1 MMNIPGHTLL
11 EPLRATGANLLF
23 HAVCGADERRV
34 ILKTPLQPLPGPREW
49 ERYRHEHGILQRLRD
64 VGGVPRVHTCELV
77 QDRPLLLLEEV
88 EGEPLS
94 KRVGQRLEITRFLSL
109 AISLAS
115 TLGEIHRRGVIHKDL
130 KPSNLILTPEGEG
143 RIIDFGSATL
153 QRVEHVDSGLHH
165 AIEGTLAYM
174 SPEQTGRMNRAVDY
188 RTDFYSLGV
197 TFYELLTGVLPFQAQ
212 DALGWFHAHLALRAR
227 PPHELVESVPPS
239 LSAIVM
245 KLLAK
250 VAEERYQ
257 GADGLKADLEL
268 CRERLLRGER
278 DVFPL
283 GEHDFPHHF
292 QMPQRLYGRE
302 AAVATL
308 FERFARTARGG
319 RPELMLVSGYSGIGK
334 SAVVHE
340 LHRPVVERRGF
351 FLRGK
356 FDQFQRDIPYAMLAQ
371 TIRGLVQQLLA
382 GTDAELAKW
391 RERLLAAWEGQGQ
404 VLVDLVPQLE
414 LVVGRQPAV
423 PELPPAEAQHRF
435 HRVFQRFLGA
445 FSSAGHPLVLF
456 LDDLQWADLA
466 SLRLIQHLLTGPEV
480 TGPEVTGPEVPPVL
494 WVGAYRDNE
503 VSPSHPLMLM
513 LDEVRK
519 TGAPV
524 TELRLEPLSR
534 GQLQQLVADALPGAG
549 EDIVAPLSAVVL
561 EKTGGNPFFLIQFM
575 LTLHQDGLVTRTA
588 EGQWRWDAGGVRA
601 RGYSDNVVDFMVG
614 RLRLLPEQTQHLLR
628 LAACVGNVFP
638 LQMLALVSGLTPDE
652 VEYGLEPAL
661 QEGLVARGGMEEFRF
676 LHDRIQQAAQELI
689 PVQERNAVHLRIG
702 RLLLERLTPEALR
715 EKLFDVVGHLN
726 AGLELLTTPEER
738 LRVAR
743 LNAEAGWK
751 AKRSTAHRSAI
762 AYFTTAFE
770 LIPGDPWTTDPAFA
784 FKLRMDQATS
794 EFMSGNTAAALALAG
809 VLLSRARTATD
820 IAAVH
825 RLRSDLHLAA
835 GEIHASISCLLEG
848 LERLGMPMALHPSWE
863 EVVAANDEVWAL
875 MGERSIASLVELPL
889 VEDPDLKA
897 VLGILGALFTPA
909 LFTDE
914 HLLTLT
920 LSRLVAL
927 SLRHGNSEAAVHGYS
942 WYGLVLGP
950 AFKKYREGY
959 AFGELACALVERHD
973 LAAARGMALYSME
986 LINYWTRPISRSLEL
1001 IRGAFHHALQG
1012 GDFQVAC
1019 YCCNHIVTDCL
1030 ALGYSLD
1037 DVYAE
1042 SVARFDF
1049 AHRAGYQDV
1058 REVIRFTRAYIQQLR
1073 GHTRSFSTLS
1083 GEEFD
1088 EEAFEAGLT
1097 PERMS
1102 TLRCWYWTLKMQSR
1116 FMCGAYEEA
1125 REAGDKAA
1133 GLAWSSLGHI
1143 QLLDFH
1149 LYRGLTLAACVPGA
1163 APEERGRW
1171 LEEIQR
1177 HQQQLAEWASHCPE
1191 NFLAPERMV
1200 FAELARVTGRSEEA
1214 ARAYEDAVHSAR
1226 EHGFTQN
1233 VALASELAAEFWR
1246 GRRFATIADA
1256 YARSA
1261 REAYLRWGAL
1271 GKVKHLEGRWPDLV
1285 SAVGSSQVEHSTGST
1300 QIDALTVVKA
1310 QQAISGEIVQER
1322 LVTTLMRVAI
1332 ENAGARRGALLL
1344 ERGDEL
1350 RVMALCGVSPGESL
1364 VQPEEGTSQELPW
1377 TLISYVK
1384 RTREHVLIGD
1394 ATRAHAF
1401 PADEYLTRGKARSV
1415 LCLPLLRQE
1424 HLYGVLYLENEL
1436 VTEAFTPER
1445 LALLGHLASQAVIS
1459 MENARLYAE
1468 VQHAEAALRHANDEL
1483 EARVEE
1489 RTRELREAQARLV
1502 DTARVVGMSEVAS
1515 NVLHNVGNVLTSA
1528 VVNLEVLRQTVA
1540 GSRLTRLK
1548 QVSGLI
1554 EENRGQLGDFFT
1566 RDARGLRMPDYFAAL
1581 TEELLTEQAKVRDG
1595 LTEMGWH
1602 VEHIRSIVQVQ
1613 QNYAKTVLIID
1624 ECELSDLVDD
1634 ALRIQMPALERH
1646 GVSVTREV
1654 KDSRR
1659 VRVDKHKVLQILI
1672 NLISNAKYA
1681 LDGVPAG
1688 ERRMLVRLHLEGGM
1702 ARIQV
1707 VDSGV
1712 GIPHGIRE
1720 RLFSHGF
1727 TTRRDG
1733 HGFGLHSSALAAQLL
1748 GGHLLLESEGPGKGA
1763 TATLELPLQP

>member
-11 EPLRATGANLLF
+11 EPLRATSANHLF
-23 HAVCGADERRV
+23 HAVCGADNRPV
-34 ILKTPLQPLPGPREW
+34 IIKTPLQPSPGPREW
-49 ERYRHEHGILQRLRD
+49 ERYRREQGLLQRLRD
-64 VGGVPRVHTCELV
+64 VRGVPRVHACELTHS
-77 QDRPLLLLEEV
+77 RPLLLLEEV

-94 KRVGQRLEITRFLSL
+94 RRVGQRLEITRFLSL
-109 AISLAS
+109 AISLAA

-143 RIIDFGSATL
+143 CIIDFGSATL
-153 QRVEHVDSGLHH
+153 QRVEHVDSALSY

-197 TFYELLTGVLPFQAQ
+197 TFYELLTGALPFQAQ
-212 DALGWFHAHLALRAR
+212 DALGWFHAHLAVRPR
-227 PPHELVESVPPS
+227 PPHEVLESVPPA

-257 GADGLKADLEL
+257 GADGLKADLER

-278 DVFPL
+278 EAFAL
-283 GEHDFPHHF
+283 GEQDFPHHF

-308 FERFARTARGG
+308 FERFERTARGG
-319 RPELMLVSGYSGIGK
+319 RPQLVLVSGYSGIGK
-334 SAVVHE
+334 SAAVHE
-340 LHRPVVERRGF
+340 LQRPVVERRGF
-351 FLRGK
+351 FLQGK
-356 FDQFQRDIPYAMLAQ
+356 FDQFQRDVPYATLSQA
-371 TIRGLVQQLLA
+371 IRGLVQQLLA
-382 GTDAELAKW
+382 GTDEELATW
-391 RERLLAAWEGQGQ
+391 RERLHAAWGEQGQ
-404 VLVDLVPQLE
+404 VLVELVPQLE

-423 PELPPAEAQHRF
+423 QEVPPAEAQHRF
-435 HRVFQRFLGA
+435 HRIFQRFLGA
-445 FSSAGHPLVLF
+445 FTHAGYPLVVF

-466 SLRLIQHLLTGPEV
+466 SLNLIQHLLV
-480 TGPEVTGPEVPPVL
+480 DPEVPPVL

-513 LDEVRK
+513 LDELRK
-519 TGAPV
+519 TDARLTGI
-524 TELRLEPLSR
+524 RLEPLSR
-534 GQLQQLVADALPGAG
+534 GQLQQLVADALPGVG

-588 EGQWRWDAGGVRA
+588 EGRWRWDAAGVRA

-638 LQMLALVSGLTPDE
+638 LPMLALVSGLTRNE
-652 VEYGLEPAL
+652 VEDGLEPAL
-661 QEGLVARGGMEEFRF
+661 QEGLVARGGPEQLRF
-676 LHDRIQQAAQELI
+676 LHDRIQQAAQALI
-689 PVQERNAVHLRIG
+689 PERERKAVHLRIG
-702 RLLLERLTPEALR
+702 RLSLERLTPEELR
-715 EKLFDVVGHLN
+715 EKLFDVVGQLN

-743 LNAEAGWK
+743 LNAEAGWR
-751 AKRSTAHRSAI
+751 ARRSTAHRSAI
-762 AYFTTAFE
+762 VYFTTAFE

-784 FKLRMDQATS
+784 FQLRMDQATS
-794 EFMSGNTAAALALAG
+794 EFMSGNTAGTLALAG
-809 VLLSRARTATD
+809 ELLSQARTPAQT
-820 IAAVH
+820 AAVY
-825 RLRSDLHLAA
+825 RLRSELHLAA
-835 GEIHASISCLLEG
+835 GEIQASVSSLLEC
-848 LERLGMPMALHPSWE
+848 LERLGMPIALHPSWE

-875 MGERSIASLVELPL
+875 LGERSIESLVELPR
-889 VEDPDLKA
+889 VEDPDLQA
-897 VLGILGALFTPA
+897 VLSILGALFTPTF
-909 LFTDE
+909 FTDN
-914 HLLTLT
+914 HLLILT

-927 SLRHGNSEAAVHGYS
+927 SLRHGNSEASVHGYS

-959 AFGELACALVERHD
+959 AFGELACALVERHGF
-973 LAAARGMALYSME
+973 ASARGMALYSLE
-986 LINYWTRPISRSLEL
+986 LINYWTRPLSRSLEL

-1030 ALGYSLD
+1030 ALGYPLD

-1042 SVARFDF
+1042 SVARYDF
-1049 AHRAGYQDV
+1049 AHRAGYLDV
-1058 REVIRFTRAYIQQLR
+1058 REVIRCTRAYIQQLR
-1073 GHTRSFSTLS
+1073 GHTRSFGSLS
-1083 GEEFD
+1083 GEELE

-1102 TLRCWYWTLKMQSR
+1102 TMRCWYWILKMQAR
-1116 FMCGAYEEA
+1116 FMCGAYAEA
-1125 REAGDKAA
+1125 REAGEKAA
-1133 GLAWSSLGHI
+1133 ALAWSSLGHI

-1149 LYRGLTLAACVPGA
+1149 LYRGLTLAACPPGE
-1163 APEERGRW
+1163 APGERERW
-1171 LEEIQR
+1171 LEEIGGHQR
-1177 HQQQLAEWASHCPE
+1177 QLAEWAGHCPE
-1191 NFLAPERMV
+1191 TFLAPERMV
-1200 FAELARVTGRSEEA
+1200 AAELARVMGRNEEA

-1226 EHGFTQN
+1226 EHGFIQN
-1233 VALASELAAEFWR
+1233 VALASELAANFWR
-1246 GRRFATIADA
+1246 ERRFQTIADA

-1271 GKVKHLEGRWPDLV
+1271 GKVKQWEARWPDLAL
-1285 SAVGSSQVEHSTGST
+1285 AVDSQGCEDSTGST
-1300 QIDALTVVKA
+1300 RIDALTVVKA

-1322 LVTTLMRVAI
+1322 LVNTLLQVAL
-1332 ENAGARRGALLL
+1332 ENAGARRGALVLA
-1344 ERGDEL
+1344 RGDEL
-1350 RVMALCGVSPGESL
+1350 RVMAICGVSPGEAL
-1364 VQPEEGTSQELPW
+1364 VQPEAEASRELPW
-1377 TLISYVK
+1377 TLLSYVK
-1384 RTREHVLIGD
+1384 RTREHVLLGD
-1394 ATRAHAF
+1394 ATRPHAF
-1401 PADEYLTRGKARSV
+1401 VADEYLARGRVRSV

-1424 HLYGVLYLENEL
+1424 ALYGVLYLENEL
-1436 VTEAFTPER
+1436 TTEAFTPER
-1445 LALLGHLASQAVIS
+1445 LTLLGHLASQAVIS

-1468 VQHAEAALRHANDEL
+1468 VQHAEAALRRANDEL

-1489 RTRELREAQARLV
+1489 RTRELRQAQAHLV
-1502 DTARVVGMSEVAS
+1502 DTARAVGMTEVAS

-1528 VVNLEVLRQTVA
+1528 VVNLEVLRETVA
-1540 GSRLTRLK
+1540 GSRLGRLK
-1548 QVSGLI
+1548 QVSALL
-1554 EENRGQLGDFFT
+1554 EEHRGCLEEFFT
-1566 RDARGLRMPDYFAAL
+1566 RDPRGLRMPDYISAL
-1581 TEELLTEQAKVRDG
+1581 AETLLAEQTKVCDG

-1613 QNYAKTVLIID
+1613 QDYARTALLLD
-1624 ECELSDLVDD
+1624 ECELSELVDD

-1646 GVSVTREV
+1646 GVTVIREV
-1654 KDSRR
+1654 RDSRR

-1672 NLISNAKYA
+1672 NLISNARYA
-1681 LDGVPAG
+1681 LDGVPEG
-1688 ERRMLVRLHLEGGM
+1688 ERRMSVRLSLEGDL

-1712 GIPHGIRE
+1712 GISQGIRE

-1748 GGHLLLESEGPGKGA
+1748 GGHLLLESDGPGKGA
-1763 TATLELPLQP
+1763 TATLELPLQ

>member
-23 HAVCGADERRV
+23 YAVCGTDDRPV
-34 ILKTPLQPLPGPREW
+34 IIKTPAQPSPGPREW
-49 ERYRHEHGILQRLRD
+49 ERYRREHGILQRLRD
-64 VGGVPRVHTCELV
+64 VGGVPRAHACEFV
-77 QDRPLLLLEEV
+77 QSRPLLLLEEV
-88 EGEPLS
+88 KGEPLS
-94 KRVGQRLEITRFLSL
+94 KRVGQRLEITRFLAL

-115 TLGEIHRRGVIHKDL
+115 TLGEIHRHGVIHKDL

-153 QRVEHVDSGLHH
+153 QRVEHVDSGLPH

-174 SPEQTGRMNRAVDY
+174 SPEQTGRMNRAVDT
-188 RTDFYSLGV
+188 RTDLYSLGV
-197 TFYELLTGVLPFQAQ
+197 TFYELLTGALPFQAQ
-212 DALGWFHAHLALRAR
+212 DALGWFHAHLALRPK
-227 PPHELVESVPPS
+227 PPHELLESVPPS

-257 GADGLKADLEL
+257 GAEGLKADLER

-278 DVFPL
+278 DIFPL
-283 GEHDFPHHF
+283 GEHDFPSGF

-302 AAVATL
+302 AAVTTL

-319 RPELMLVSGYSGIGK
+319 RPELLLVSGYSGIGK

-340 LHRPVVERRGF
+340 LHRPVVERHGF

-356 FDQFQRDIPYAMLAQ
+356 FDQFQRDIPYATLAQ
-371 TIRGLVQQLLA
+371 AIRGLVQQLLV
-382 GTDAELAKW
+382 GSDAELAKW
-391 RERLLAAWEGQGQ
+391 RERLHAAWGEQGQ

-423 PELPPAEAQHRF
+423 PELPPAEAQHRLN
-435 HRVFQRFLGA
+435 RVFQRFLGA
-445 FSSAGHPLVLF
+445 FSSAGHPLVVF

-466 SLRLIQHLLTGPEV
+466 SLRLIQHLLTGR
-480 TGPEVTGPEVPPVL
+480 EVTGPEVPPVL

-503 VSPSHPLMLM
+503 VTPSHPLMLM
-513 LDEVRK
+513 RDEVHK
-519 TGAPV
+519 TGALV
-524 TELRLEPLSR
+524 TELRLEPLSG
-534 GQLQQLVADALPGAG
+534 GQLQRLVADALPGAG
-549 EDIVAPLSAVVL
+549 EEIVAPLSAVVL

-588 EGQWRWDAGGVRA
+588 EGWWRWDAGGVRA

-614 RLRLLPEQTQHLLR
+614 RLRLLPEETQHLLR
-628 LAACVGNVFP
+628 LAACVGSVFP
-638 LQMLALVSGLTPDE
+638 LQMLALVSGLAPDE
-652 VEYGLEPAL
+652 VERGLEPSL
-661 QEGLVARGGMEEFRF
+661 QEGLVAQGGPEQFRF
-676 LHDRIQQAAQELI
+676 LHDRIHQAAHELI
-689 PVQERNAVHLRIG
+689 PEQERKAVHLRIG
-702 RLLLERLTPEALR
+702 QLLLEGLTPEELR
-715 EKLFDVVGHLN
+715 EKLFDVVGQLN

-770 LIPGDPWTTDPAFA
+770 LMPGDPWTTDPAFA

-794 EFMSGNTAAALALAG
+794 EFMSGNTAAAIALAE
-809 VLLSRARTATD
+809 VLLSRARTLADT
-820 IAAVH
+820 AAVY

-835 GEIHASISCLLEG
+835 GEIHACVSCLLEC
-848 LERLGMPMALHPSWE
+848 LERMGMPMALHPSWE
-863 EVVAANDEVWAL
+863 EVVAANDEVWTL

-897 VLGILGALFTPA
+897 VLGILGALFTPT
-909 LFTDE
+909 LFTDDR
-914 HLLTLT
+914 LLVLV

-950 AFKKYREGY
+950 TFKKYREGH

-973 LAAARGMALYSME
+973 LSSARGMALYSME
-986 LINYWTRPISRSLEL
+986 LISYWTRPLSVSLEL

-1012 GDFQVAC
+1012 GEFQVAC

-1030 ALGYSLD
+1030 AMGYSLD

-1049 AHRAGYQDV
+1049 VHRAGYQDV

-1073 GHTRSFSTLS
+1073 GNTRSFSTLS
-1083 GEEFD
+1083 GEEFE

-1102 TLRCWYWTLKMQSR
+1102 TMRCWYWTLKMQSR

-1133 GLAWSSLGHI
+1133 ALTWSSLGHI

-1200 FAELARVTGRSEEA
+1200 SAELARVTGRSEEA

-1233 VALASELAAEFWR
+1233 VALASELAADFWR
-1246 GRRFATIADA
+1246 ERRFSTIADA

-1271 GKVKHLEGRWPDLV
+1271 GKVKHLEGRWPDLAPEV
-1285 SAVGSSQVEHSTGST
+1285 DSSQVEDSTGST

-1344 ERGDEL
+1344 ARGDEL
-1350 RVMALCGVSPGESL
+1350 RVMTLCGVSPGESI

-1377 TLISYVK
+1377 TLIAYVK

-1401 PADEYLTRGKARSV
+1401 PADEYLTRGRARSV

-1445 LALLGHLASQAVIS
+1445 LTLLGHLASQAVIS

-1468 VQHAEAALRHANDEL
+1468 VQHAEAALRRANDEL

-1489 RTRELREAQARLV
+1489 RTRELREAQMHLV
-1502 DTARVVGMSEVAS
+1502 DTARAVGMSEVAS

-1540 GSRLTRLK
+1540 TSRLGRLK
-1548 QVSGLI
+1548 QVSGLF

-1566 RDARGLRMPDYFAAL
+1566 RDARGLRMPAYFAAL
-1581 TEELLTEQAKVRDG
+1581 TEELLTEQARVRDG
-1595 LTEMGWH
+1595 LMEMGWH

-1613 QNYAKTVLIID
+1613 QNYAKAVLIID
-1624 ECELSDLVDD
+1624 ECELSELVDD
-1634 ALRIQMPALERH
+1634 ALRIQMPALKRH
-1646 GVSVTREV
+1646 GVTVTREV

-1681 LDGVPAG
+1681 LDGVPEG
-1688 ERRMLVRLHLEGGM
+1688 ERRMLVRLHVEGGM